1 MFIWN
6 QSLRKF
12 KFYRIN
18 NRKTT
23 NGEALA
29 ISTLP
34 HELFLHVFLLSFDY
48 CRHVVSV
55 NNQEE
60 SRKSVVLM
68 VVTIT
73 CMDDVY
79 AIINQIMS
87 IRRRVTLYMSIEMMK
102 GISYSLLSILVHE
115 VSSIIVLFM
124 EFQKIQ
130 WKNEERVLSVMESLR
145 SNIPTMNYTREKY
158 TTTNEKVMESIS
170 SIMVLCTF
178 FST

>member
-1 MFIWN
+1 M
-6 QSLRKF
+6 
-12 KFYRIN
+12 
-18 NRKTT
+18 
-23 NGEALA
+23 G
-29 ISTLP
+29 
-34 HELFLHVFLLSFDY
+34 
-48 CRHVVSV
+48 
-55 NNQEE
+55 
-60 SRKSVVLM
+60 
-68 VVTIT
+68 
-73 CMDDVY
+73 DVY

-87 IRRRVTLYMSIEMMK
+87 IRRRVTLYMSIVMMK
-102 GISYSLLSILVHE
+102 GISYSFLSILVHE

-145 SNIPTMNYTREKY
+145 SNIPTMNYIREKY